1 MNLRKQAPFS
11 APCGVPLPNK
21 SPTQSPDISQSVSYF
36 TVPPRAHPR
45 HTGSQSRARHSRS
58 EPGTTKYRMRAML
71 AGFTQNPL
79 TRDIEDEARTA
90 GTVSVTEPS

>member
-1 MNLRKQAPFS
+1 MS
-11 APCGVPLPNK
+11 DV
-21 SPTQSPDISQSVSYF
+21 SQSVSQLF
-36 TVPPRAHPR
+36 HGPAARAHPR

>member
-45 HTGSQSRARHSRS
+45 HTGSQSRARHC
-58 EPGTTKYRMRAML
+58 PG
-71 AGFTQNPL
+71 L
-79 TRDIEDEARTA
+79 TGNDEVPNASDAIEL
-90 GTVSVTEPS
+90 VSLKIR